1 MTSSRA
7 PDPGTSLDELAET
20 RRVPEPRVPEALER
34 YDVGEQLGMGGMA
47 VVYRLHDRLLGR
59 DVALKQLQAALTT
72 RPLEHRRFLDEAR
85 ILAQLEHPNI
95 VPLHDL
101 ALGETP
107 QILMKLVG
115 GRTLEHYMDH
125 FPVPREP
132 EVLDDLLQ
140 IFGKVCDAVAF
151 AHSRGIVHRDL
162 KPQNVMV
169 DAYGQVYVMDW
180 GLARVLDENGLTTGP
195 DDGAGTL
202 AYMAPEQA
210 EPKLHPLGRHTDV
223 FALGTILYEIL
234 TGRPP
239 YLGEVPIAVRA
250 QACLCEIERPE
261 DVVPGGEIPAGL
273 SRIVMKALSREPR
286 DRHASVVE
294 LKQEI
299 ERFARGGGTVP
310 VRTFAPGELVVRE
323 GDVGDEAYVIT
334 AGRCEAFKTVNG
346 QRVPLR
352 EMGPGDVF
360 GEMAILASRP
370 RTASVEA
377 LEPLTV
383 RVVARQSIAE
393 GLGLNTWMGAF
404 VRALAERFVEVDAK
418 ATQLE
423 MLLARKRDR

>member
-1 MTSSRA
+1 MTEVE
-7 PDPGTSLDELAET
+7 DT
-20 RRVPEPRVPEALER
+20 RRVPEPELPATNER
-34 YDVGEQLGMGGMA
+34 YALGEQLGVGGMA
-47 VVYRLHDRLLGR
+47 VVYRLRDQLLGR
-59 DVALKQLQAALTT
+59 DLALKQLQSTLAA
-72 RPLEHRRFLDEAR
+72 RPHEHARFLDEAR

-95 VPLHDL
+95 VPVHDL
-101 ALGETP
+101 ALGEAP

-115 GRTLEHYMDH
+115 GRTLEHHMDR
-125 FPVPREP
+125 FAVPREP
-132 EVLDDLLQ
+132 EVLDELLR

-180 GLARVLDENGLTTGP
+180 GLARVLDERGLTSGP

-210 EPKLHPLGRHTDV
+210 QPSFHPIGRHTDV

-239 YLGEVPIAVRA
+239 YLGEIPIAVRA
-250 QACLCEIERPE
+250 QACLCEIPRPE
-261 DVVPGGEIPAGL
+261 EVLPGGDVPAGL

-294 LKQEI
+294 LARDV
-299 ERFARGGGTVP
+299 ERFTRGGGTVP
-310 VRTFAPGELVVRE
+310 VRTFQPGELIVRE
-323 GDVGDEAYVIT
+323 GDVGEEAYVIT

-346 QRVPLR
+346 QRVALR
-352 EMGPGDVF
+352 EMGPGEVF

-383 RVVARQSIAE
+383 RVVARHAIAE

-423 MLLARKRDR
+423 LLLERQRER